1 VTPDEVI
8 AALDP
13 EQRVVATATA
23 GPVCVLAGA
32 GTGKTRAITH
42 RIAYA
47 ALAGIQDPRHILA
60 VTFTTR
66 AAGELR
72 GRLRQL
78 GVSTV
83 AARTFHSAALRQLRY
98 FWPQVVGGPPPR
110 LIEAKASTV
119 AEAASRV
126 RVRVDRAE
134 LRDLAAEIEWAKV
147 TQTAPDDYVVA
158 ATKARRDPAGGLEA
172 AVVAQIYSAYEEV
185 KRDRGLMDFEDTLLL
200 TVGMLSER
208 PDVADAVRSQY
219 RQFVVDEYQDV
230 SPLQQRLLELW
241 LGERDNLCVVGDAN
255 QTIYSFAGASA
266 DYLLGFTNRY
276 PGSTLVRLV
285 RDYRSTPQVVRLAN
299 ALLAHAPP
307 ITERHRIELVAQRPT
322 GPDPVTVEYPDET
335 AEADGVARAI
345 GRLLDSGAR
354 ASDIAVL
361 FRTNAVSESYE
372 QALAEAGIP
381 YVVRG
386 AERFF
391 ERPEVREA
399 MLLLRGAARSGA
411 QSGTGDLG
419 GGDLAGGDLGGDV
432 VAVLGAMGW
441 STQPPT
447 GSGAARERWESL
459 AALVRLAEELAG
471 VHAGASLSELVA
483 ELEERA
489 AAQHVPT
496 VDGVTLASL
505 HAAKGLEWDAVFLVG
520 LVDGLIPITYAQT
533 AESIEEERRLLY
545 VGITRAREHLRL
557 SWAVARSPGGRA
569 SRSPS
574 RFLDGLVPAGDRA
587 GRTGAGG
594 VSTGRRTA
602 GAGTVA
608 HCRSCAVPLRT
619 AAERKTGRC
628 TQCPASYDERLYES
642 LRSWRLAQAGTQGV
656 PAYCVFTDATLVAI
670 AESVP
675 ASATELGRISG
686 IGPAKLD
693 RYGSEVLE
701 ICSRFEST
709 APAAGRP
716 RSHTSPPPAPTRLQ
730 AS

>member
-13 EQRVVATATA
+13 EQREVATATT

-42 RIAYA
+42 RIAYT
-47 ALAGIQDPRHILA
+47 ALAGIQDPRHVLA

-72 GRLRQL
+72 GRLRRL

-98 FWPQVVGGPPPR
+98 FWPQVVGGPLPR
-110 LIEAKASTV
+110 LIEAKAATV

-147 TQTAPDDYVVA
+147 TQTAPDDYLAA
-158 ATKARRDPAGGLEA
+158 ATKARRDPAGGLES
-172 AVVAQIYSAYEEV
+172 AVVAQVYSAYEEV

-200 TVGMLSER
+200 TVGILSER

-219 RQFVVDEYQDV
+219 RHFVVDEYQDV

-241 LGERDNLCVVGDAN
+241 LGDRDSLCVVGDAN

-299 ALLAHAPP
+299 VLLAHAPP
-307 ITERHRIELVAQRPT
+307 ITARHRIELVAQRPA

-345 GRLLDSGAR
+345 GRLLASGVR

-399 MLLLRGAARSGA
+399 MLLLRGAARSGV
-411 QSGTGDLG
+411 QSGGGELGPGDVSGHDQGDGGLG
-419 GGDLAGGDLGGDV
+419 GGGLGADV
-432 VAVLGAMGW
+432 AAVLGAMGW

-459 AALVRLAEELAG
+459 AALVRLAEELASVRSG
-471 VHAGASLSELVA
+471 VGLPELVA

-520 LVDGLIPITYAQT
+520 LVDGLIPIMYAQT
-533 AESIEEERRLLY
+533 LESIEEERRLLY

-557 SWAVARSPGGRA
+557 SWAAARSPGGRA
-569 SRSPS
+569 SRTPS
-574 RFLDGLVPAGDRA
+574 RFLDGLVPTGDRA
-587 GRTGAGG
+587 QRAGASG
-594 VSTGRRTA
+594 VAAGRRAA
-602 GAGTVA
+602 GVGGVA
-608 HCRSCAVPLRT
+608 HCRACGVPLRS

-642 LRSWRLAQAGTQGV
+642 LRSWRLAQAGAQGV
-656 PAYCVFTDATLVAI
+656 PAYVVFTDATLVAI

-675 ASATELGRISG
+675 ASPAELGRISG

-701 ICSRFEST
+701 ICARFEST
-709 APAAGRP
+709 GAGSR
-716 RSHTSPPPAPTRLQ
+716 
-730 AS
+730 

>member
-110 LIEAKASTV
+110 LIEAKAATI

-147 TQTAPDDYVVA
+147 TQTAPDDYVA
-158 ATKARRDPAGGLEA
+158 AAAKARRDPAGALEP

-185 KRDRGLMDFEDTLLL
+185 KRDRGQMDFEDTLLL
-200 TVGMLSER
+200 TVGILSER

-219 RQFVVDEYQDV
+219 RHFVVDEYQDV

-241 LGERDNLCVVGDAN
+241 LGERDSLCVVGDAN

-299 ALLAHAPP
+299 ALQAHAPA
-307 ITERHRIELVAQRPT
+307 ITARHRIELVAQRPA

-354 ASDIAVL
+354 ASEVAVL
-361 FRTNAVSESYE
+361 FRTNAVSQGYE

-399 MLLLRGAARSGA
+399 MLLLRGAARSDARAG
-411 QSGTGDLG
+411 GGDLSD
-419 GGDLAGGDLGGDV
+419 DLAGGDLVGDV
-432 VAVLGAMGW
+432 TAVLGAMGW
-441 STQPPT
+441 STLPPT

-471 VHAGASLSELVA
+471 GHAGAGLPELVA

-569 SRSPS
+569 NRSPS

-587 GRTGAGG
+587 RRSGAGG
-594 VSTGRRTA
+594 VSAGRRAA

-628 TQCPASYDERLYES
+628 AQCPASYDEWLYES
-642 LRSWRLAQAGTQGV
+642 LRSWRLAQAGAQGV

-670 AESVP
+670 AESLP
-675 ASATELGRISG
+675 ASAAELGRISG

-693 RYGSEVLE
+693 RYGGEVLE
-701 ICSRFEST
+701 ICARFEST
-709 APAAGRP
+709 GAGSR
-716 RSHTSPPPAPTRLQ
+716 
-730 AS
+730 

>member
-110 LIEAKASTV
+110 LIEAKAATV

-147 TQTAPDDYVVA
+147 TQTAPDDYVA
-158 ATKARRDPAGGLEA
+158 AAAKARRDPAGALEP

-185 KRDRGLMDFEDTLLL
+185 KRDRGQMDFEDTLLL
-200 TVGMLSER
+200 TVGILSER

-219 RQFVVDEYQDV
+219 RHFVVDEYQDV

-241 LGERDNLCVVGDAN
+241 LGERDSLCVVGDAN

-299 ALLAHAPP
+299 ALQAHAPA
-307 ITERHRIELVAQRPT
+307 ITARHRIELVAQRPA

-354 ASDIAVL
+354 ASEVAVL
-361 FRTNAVSESYE
+361 FRTNAVSQGYE

-399 MLLLRGAARSGA
+399 MLLLRGAARSDARAG
-411 QSGTGDLG
+411 GGDLSD
-419 GGDLAGGDLGGDV
+419 DLAGGDLVGDV
-432 VAVLGAMGW
+432 TAVLGAMGW
-441 STQPPT
+441 STLPPT

-471 VHAGASLSELVA
+471 GHAGAGLPELVA

-569 SRSPS
+569 NRSPS

-587 GRTGAGG
+587 RRSGAGG
-594 VSTGRRTA
+594 VSAGRRA
-602 GAGTVA
+602 Q
-608 HCRSCAVPLRT
+608 CRSVRRPNARRD
-619 AAERKTGRC
+619 AARSVRPATTSGC
-628 TQCPASYDERLYES
+628 TSHC
-642 LRSWRLAQAGTQGV
+642 
-656 PAYCVFTDATLVAI
+656 
-670 AESVP
+670 
-675 ASATELGRISG
+675 
-686 IGPAKLD
+686 GP
-693 RYGSEVLE
+693 G
-701 ICSRFEST
+701 
-709 APAAGRP
+709 GWP
-716 RSHTSPPPAPTRLQ
+716 RPAPKGFRPTACSPTPRWWR
-730 AS
+730 

>member
-1 VTPDEVI
+1 MTPDEVI

-13 EQRVVATATA
+13 EQRVVATTTA

-47 ALAGIQDPRHILA
+47 ALAGIHDPRHVLA
-60 VTFTTR
+60 VTFTSR

-78 GVSTV
+78 GVRTV

-110 LIEAKASTV
+110 LLEAKAATV
-119 AEAASRV
+119 AEAAGRV
-126 RVRVDRAE
+126 RIRVDRAA

-147 TQTAPDDYVVA
+147 TQTAPDDYVAA
-158 ATKARRDPAGGLEA
+158 ATKARRDPAGGLES

-200 TVGMLSER
+200 TVGMLGER

-219 RQFVVDEYQDV
+219 RHFVVDEYQDV

-241 LGERDNLCVVGDAN
+241 LGDRDSLCVVGDAN

-266 DYLLGFTNRY
+266 GYLLGFSNRY
-276 PGSTLVRLV
+276 PDSTLVRLV

-299 ALLAHAPP
+299 VLLEHAPP
-307 ITERHRIELVAQRPT
+307 ITARHRIELVAQRPP

-354 ASDIAVL
+354 ASEVAVL
-361 FRTNAVSESYE
+361 FRTNAVSETYE

-399 MLLLRGAARSGA
+399 MLLLRGAARSGTW
-411 QSGTGDLG
+411 S
-419 GGDLAGGDLGGDV
+419 GGDGGDRGGGDLGGEV
-432 VAVLGAMGW
+432 AAVLGAMGW
-441 STQPPT
+441 SRQPPT

-471 VHAGASLSELVA
+471 IHPGAHLPELVA

-520 LVDGLIPITYAQT
+520 LVDGLIPIMYAQT
-533 AESIEEERRLLY
+533 PDSIEEERRLLY
-545 VGITRAREHLRL
+545 VGITRAREQVRL

-569 SRSPS
+569 NRSPS
-574 RFLDGLVPAGDRA
+574 RFLDGLVPTGDRA
-587 GRTGAGG
+587 RRSGAGG
-594 VSTGRRTA
+594 ATAGRRA
-602 GAGTVA
+602 GGAGSVA
-608 HCRSCAVPLRT
+608 HCRSCGVPLRT

-656 PAYCVFTDATLVAI
+656 PAYVVFTDATLVAI

-675 ASATELGRISG
+675 ANPAELGRISG

-693 RYGSEVLE
+693 RYGSDVLE
-701 ICSRFEST
+701 ICARFESSG
-709 APAAGRP
+709 AGSR
-716 RSHTSPPPAPTRLQ
+716 
-730 AS
+730 